1 MNRRNYLALM
11 GAAAGAVA
19 TSSKLP
25 HRSLG
30 LQTRARPRLQLSQI
44 ARVA

>member
-19 TSSKLP
+19 TSSKLDLVSAQAP
-25 HRSLG
+25 AAS
-30 LQTRARPRLQLSQI
+30 AD
-44 ARVA
+44 